1 VDDAATSIYLSYT
14 QLAPYV
20 GSTFHVTT
28 AEGPIVL
35 LLVSAAPLENELNT
49 CTDQRTDQ
57 PTVKLAWRGPRQP
70 RLPDQALLHHP
81 ALPPLHVQWTRVTS
95 EAKYLLYEAIM

>member
-1 VDDAATSIYLSYT
+1 VDEAATSTSFSYA
-14 QLAPYV
+14 QFVQYV

-35 LLVSAAPLENELNT
+35 LLVSAAPLENEPNE
-49 CTDQRTDQ
+49 CTDQRIYQ

-81 ALPPLHVQWTRVTS
+81 VLPPLHVQWTSVTS
-95 EAKYLLYEAIM
+95 EAKYLLYEAAV